1 MIWAVM
7 GIGMLINTI
16 QGAKMRSQANQ
27 QGAAIQQQMNQL
39 KEEMGR
45 TTDSLKGGLDN
56 FRPRSIS
63 QSPSLSIH
71 VDYPEKA
78 YKNLN
83 EMQSKHLQERH
94 QYEGQLRK
102 ELGGV
107 KEEFFKKNHY
117 ATDFG
122 SQGKTRVTTDGSGKP
137 VVRNGAETP
146 ELRSAR
152 QNFESTQR
160 LNLANKHGA
169 QLDSLVKQEAGTVR
183 SFLAENAALLGDAGV
198 QQELQKMIV
207 NGKKKALNLQQEH
220 EEELWRSDMPPTG
233 EIQEMV
239 GTKLQGMREMEQRH
253 VQAEEQSVDHQ
264 ILLDFE
270 RDFAANMADERAR
283 AAALKDENKFL
294 MDPRKMM
301 LQAKAGPPKKRFD
314 EVLPGYLTE
323 SLFQMGIYEA

>member
-16 QGAKMRSQANQ
+16 QGAKARSQANQ
-27 QGAAIQQQMNQL
+27 QGAAVQQQMNQL

-71 VDYPEKA
+71 VDYPEKS

-83 EMQSKHLQERH
+83 QMQNKHLQERN
-94 QYEGQLRK
+94 QTEGQLRK

-107 KEEFFKKNHY
+107 KDEFFKKNHY
-117 ATDFG
+117 ATEFG
-122 SQGKTRVTTDGSGKP
+122 SQGKSKVVTDQSGKP
-137 VVRNGAETP
+137 MVKSGPETP
-146 ELRSAR
+146 ELKSAR
-152 QNFESTQR
+152 QNFESAQR
-160 LNLANKHGA
+160 MNLSQKHGA
-169 QLDSLVKQEAGTVR
+169 QMDSLVKQEAGTVR
-183 SFLAENAALLGDAGV
+183 QFLGENAALLGDAGV

-207 NGKKKALNLQQEH
+207 NGKKKSLHLLQDQ
-220 EEELWRSDMPPTG
+220 EEERWRSDMPPTG
-233 EIQEMV
+233 EIQELV
-239 GTKLQGMREMEQRH
+239 GSNMKGMREMEERH
-253 VQAEEQSVDHQ
+253 VQAEEKSPDHQ

-283 AAALKDENKFL
+283 AAAMKDEDKFL

-301 LQAKAGPPKKRFD
+301 LQAKTGPPQKRFD
-314 EVLPGYLTE
+314 EVLPGYLTA
-323 SLFQMGIYEA
+323 SLFEMGIYQT